1 MQIILRIACY
11 YLLEDRLII
20 ISVDWPK
27 NAKILYSQTLRYHN
41 LLFVGMLAS
50 LYGIYTI
57 VTTAGMRWTGIN
69 TLFVNI
75 ITKSVVTRYPVP

>member
-1 MQIILRIACY
+1 MQNNITYCV
-11 YLLEDRLII
+11 LLFIGGLSD

-27 NAKILYSQTLRYHN
+27 NAKFLYSQTLRYHS

-57 VTTAGMRWTGIN
+57 VTTAGMRWTGTN

-75 ITKSVVTRYPVP
+75 ITKCCNKISGTR